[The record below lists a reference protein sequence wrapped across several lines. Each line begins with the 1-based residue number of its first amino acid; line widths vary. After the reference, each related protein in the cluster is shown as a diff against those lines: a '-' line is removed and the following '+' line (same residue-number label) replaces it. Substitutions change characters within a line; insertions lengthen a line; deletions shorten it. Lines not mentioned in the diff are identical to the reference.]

1 MRKIVISMNV
11 TLDGYM
17 AAADHGLD
25 WHFPCW
31 NEEMGRVA
39 SEQLSR
45 ADTILLGG
53 VTYRAMAAHWAHR
66 PGRALAPR
74 EDIDFAE
81 MMDHH
86 TKIVFSRTLSAAAVT
101 GLGWNNS
108 KLFRGPLATGI
119 AALKGETGRDM
130 IVYGSGQIVQTLM
143 RLDLVDEYRIWVHPV
158 ALGRGRPLFRG
169 LKDMCNL
176 VLRKVDTFSS
186 GVVLLAYGVNG

>member
-1 MRKIVISMNV
+1 MRKIIVSMNV

-31 NEEMGRVA
+31 NEEMGRAA

-53 VTYRAMAAHWAHR
+53 VTFRAMAAYWAHR

-86 TKIVFSRTLSAAAVT
+86 TKIVFSRTLSAAGVSR
-101 GLGWNNS
+101 LGWNNS
-108 KLFRGPLATGI
+108 MLFRGPLAAGI
-119 AALKGETGRDM
+119 ATLKRQTGRDM
-130 IVYGSGQIVQTLM
+130 IVYGSGQIVKTLR
-143 RLDLVDEYRIWVHPV
+143 RLGLIDEYRIWVHPV
-158 ALGRGRPLFRG
+158 VLGQGRPLFEG
-169 LKDMCNL
+169 LKDACNL
-176 VLRKVDTFSS
+176 VLRQIETFGS
-186 GVVLLAYGVNG
+186 GVVLFTYDANG